1 MGDSR
6 RQSQRTPTLVAVVA
20 ATAICVAAFALS
32 FTALSDLAARSG
44 ITVPILW
51 PAIVD
56 GVVLA
61 ATVAVVAG
69 ASRFAWLLLVVGAL
83 VSVGGNVLHAALPEG
98 ALPVWLKAAV
108 AAVPPVALL
117 ATAHLVVVLR
127 NAPQDPAPVGLSD
140 EGDRHEATPVAAALE
155 PDAKGVHAVD
165 TPGGAPQAEP
175 VAVETLSRNDLGGA
189 TDGGDIK
196 SRAMKMLAAGI
207 PPRTVAEQIGVH
219 RGTAYRWRNQIPAA
233 ELA

>member
-1 MGDSR
+1 MHAMGDRR
-6 RQSQRTPTLVAVVA
+6 RQAQRTPTVVAVVA

-32 FTALSDLAARSG
+32 FTALTDLAARSG

-61 ATVAVVAG
+61 ATVSVVAG

-83 VSVGGNVLHAALPEG
+83 VSVGGNVLHAALPDG

-127 NAPQDPAPVGLSD
+127 KAPQDPAPVGLSD
-140 EGDRHEATPVAAALE
+140 EDDRHEATPVTAELAS
-155 PDAKGVHAVD
+155 GD
-165 TPGGAPQAEP
+165 TPPPPVAARQAEP
-175 VAVETLSRNDLGGA
+175 VAVETLLQNDPAGA

-207 PPRTVAEQIGVH
+207 PPRTVAERLGVH
-219 RGTAYRWRNQIPAA
+219 RGTAYKWRNQIPAV
-233 ELA
+233 ERG

>member
-6 RQSQRTPTLVAVVA
+6 RQPQRTPTLVAVVA

-32 FTALSDLAARSG
+32 FTALTDLAARSG

-61 ATVAVVAG
+61 ATVSVVAG
-69 ASRFAWLLLVVGAL
+69 ASRYAWLLLVVGAL
-83 VSVGGNVLHAALPEG
+83 VSVGGNVLHAALPDG

-127 NAPQDPAPVGLSD
+127 NAPHDPAPVGLPD
-140 EGDRHEATPVAAALE
+140 GGDRHMATPFAAE
-155 PDAKGVHAVD
+155 PTSGD
-165 TPGGAPQAEP
+165 TPPPPAADPKAEP
-175 VAVETLSRNDLGGA
+175 VAVEALSKDDLGGA
-189 TDGGDIK
+189 TDSGDIK
-196 SRAMKMLAAGI
+196 SRAMRMLAAGI
-207 PPRTVAEQIGVH
+207 PPRTVAERLGVH
-219 RGTAYRWRNQIPAA
+219 RGTAYKWRNQISAA